1 VNGIWLSPCF
11 TSPFKDGGYDI
22 TDFRQ
27 VDPRYGSLADL
38 QELFDTAHRK
48 GIKVILDLV
57 AGHTSTEHPWFK
69 ASCKA
74 QKNQYSNYYIW
85 NEDWLDDADSMPM
98 INGYAERNGNFAT
111 NFFASQPALNY
122 GFAQPS
128 PEHPWQL
135 PIDHPDVL
143 KVGQELRDIMR
154 FFLKMG
160 CDGFRVDMAPSL
172 IKKDPG
178 RVANI
183 KFWQKM
189 RQWFDEEYPDRALE
203 IKWLHLNKLTKNT
216 NDSTN

>member
-1 VNGIWLSPCF
+1 LVSSLLQSP
-11 TSPFKDGGYDI
+11 
-22 TDFRQ
+22 
-27 VDPRYGSLADL
+27 
-38 QELFDTAHRK
+38 
-48 GIKVILDLV
+48 
-57 AGHTSTEHPWFK
+57 
-69 ASCKA
+69 
-74 QKNQYSNYYIW
+74 KNQYSNYYIW

-128 PEHPWQL
+128 PERPWQL

-143 KVGQELRDIMR
+143 KVGEELRDIMR